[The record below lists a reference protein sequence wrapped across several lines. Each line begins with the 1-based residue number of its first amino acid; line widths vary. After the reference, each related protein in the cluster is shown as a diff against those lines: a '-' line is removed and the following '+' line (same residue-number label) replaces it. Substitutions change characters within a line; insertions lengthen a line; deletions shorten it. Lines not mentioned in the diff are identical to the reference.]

1 MDRVEATIIAR
12 CMVRETVLEME
23 ARMKEKMLKQRLEDA
38 GKLKT
43 LWEPRKVANDIVDKL
58 MNMLEA
64 KLVVKEI
71 LKVIISTVEGRVD
84 VGVMVED
91 LLEVMFTRVK
101 FVKACG
107 AQDMVGHDD
116 DPIVAL
122 ESISEV
128 DKMWQGVELLNLA
141 QDVAITNKEMEAV
154 VAQGM
159 VGDTDDQ
166 GVAEKSLVEV
176 DRVLGYGRV
185 WHCSVLE
192 MRCHK
197 LTRVWHCSVMTW
209 VGQKLLWIRVKGG
222 PLKRIKILTL
232 LVCAG

>member
-107 AQDMVGHDD
+107 A
-116 DPIVAL
+116 
-122 ESISEV
+122 
-128 DKMWQGVELLNLA
+128 
-141 QDVAITNKEMEAV
+141 
-154 VAQGM
+154 
-159 VGDTDDQ
+159 
-166 GVAEKSLVEV
+166 
-176 DRVLGYGRV
+176 
-185 WHCSVLE
+185 
-192 MRCHK
+192 
-197 LTRVWHCSVMTW
+197 
-209 VGQKLLWIRVKGG
+209 
-222 PLKRIKILTL
+222 
-232 LVCAG
+232 